1 MHKIITTVLL
11 CSLALMMHAQQRLLG
26 PEGVVKLQAGV
37 KAASAATTTIS
48 SDFTQEKSMRIMQDK
63 LFSKGKFYFKKEKKL
78 RWEYTTPYSYLI
90 IINNDRI
97 TVKDEQK
104 TSNYSMQTDKVFS
117 EINNIIMGS
126 VQGTLLADEKNF
138 SSTFFEAGNAYIAR
152 LKPLSPKM
160 KGSLSEIVIWFD
172 KNSFTVT
179 KLEMTEPN
187 KDSTIITFT
196 GIKHNIPIADEMFA
210 IK

>member
-1 MHKIITTVLL
+1 MHKLLTTILL
-11 CSLALMMHAQQRLLG
+11 FSLTLTLQSQQRPLG
-26 PEGVVKLQAGV
+26 PEGIVKLKAGV
-37 KAASAATTTIS
+37 KAASAGTTTIS
-48 SDFTQEKSMRIMQDK
+48 SDFTQEKSMQIMQDK
-63 LFSKGKFYFKKEKKL
+63 LASKGKFCFKKEKKL

-104 TSNYSMQTDKVFS
+104 TSDFNMQTDKVFS

-126 VQGTLLADEKNF
+126 VRGTLLADEKNF
-138 SSTFFEAGNAYIAR
+138 SITFFETGNAYIAR

-160 KGSLSEIVIWFD
+160 KGSLNEIVIWFD
-172 KNSFTVT
+172 KNRFFVT

-187 KDSTIITFT
+187 KDSTVITFT
-196 GIKHNIPIADEMFA
+196 DIKLNIPIADEMFV
-210 IK
+210 IH

>member
-1 MHKIITTVLL
+1 VT
-11 CSLALMMHAQQRLLG
+11 SLG

-104 TSNYSMQTDKVFS
+104 TSNFNMQTDKVFS

-126 VQGTLLADEKNF
+126 VQGTLLADDKNF
-138 SSTFFEAGNAYIAR
+138 TSTFFETGNSYIAR

-187 KDSTIITFT
+187 KDSTVITFT